1 MAGGMKI
8 DWEGVEQL
16 TMIIK
21 GAGSKVREQSAKV
34 VKNNAEK
41 LKSKAQDKA
50 PKDTR
55 FLKNHIKTSYPGEL
69 EAKIEAEAA
78 YSGYV
83 EYGTRFNDGGQPFM
97 RPAIREV
104 EPQFKQDM
112 TDVMKGAFKE

>member
-8 DWEGVEQL
+8 DWQGVEQL
-16 TMIIK
+16 TMVIK

-55 FLKNHIKTSYPGEL
+55 FLKDHIKTSYPGEL

-78 YSGYV
+78 YSGYQ
-83 EYGTRFNDGGQPFM
+83 EYGTRFQPGTPFM
-97 RPAIREV
+97 RPALKEV

-112 TDVMKGAFKE
+112 TDVMKGAFKD

>member
-8 DWEGVEQL
+8 DWQGVEQL

-41 LKSKAQDKA
+41 LKSKAQAKA
-50 PKDTR
+50 PKDTE
-55 FLKNHIKTSYPGEL
+55 FLKDHIKTSYPGEL

-78 YSGYV
+78 YSGYQ
-83 EYGTRFNDGGQPFM
+83 EYGTRFQEGTPHM
-97 RPAIREV
+97 RPALREI